1 MQVLVGTCGFPKS
14 RRVIYSTLD
23 AVELQETFYN
33 MPNPE
38 KMAQLRREAPDFRFT
53 AKVFQGITHSPDSP
67 TFKRTRGFKPG
78 VGHGLLKPTRE
89 NLQLWDQFTEAVAPL
104 RPDVLIFQTP
114 PSLKPEPHIYDFFTA
129 VVGRWRLAWEPR
141 GQTYGDIKLIEKVA
155 ELGVVIVVDPL
166 RKEPTTARYHYFRLH
181 GLGGREVNY
190 RYKYTAQ
197 DLQRLASIIK

>member
-89 NLQLWDQFTEAVAPL
+89 NLQLWDQFTEAVAPSA
-104 RPDVLIFQTP
+104 PM
-114 PSLKPEPHIYDFFTA
+114 Y
-129 VVGRWRLAWEPR
+129 
-141 GQTYGDIKLIEKVA
+141 
-155 ELGVVIVVDPL
+155 
-166 RKEPTTARYHYFRLH
+166 
-181 GLGGREVNY
+181 
-190 RYKYTAQ
+190 
-197 DLQRLASIIK
+197 